1 MKWVR
6 VFVLDQD
13 VSHGAEESGGARYGS
28 FQLAR
33 HRDTSSPSAVR
44 ALLCVAVHVAA
55 CDQSHTHASAAL
67 RNNPSQSVA

>member
-33 HRDTSSPSAVR
+33 HRDTSSPKR
-44 ALLCVAVHVAA
+44 CG
-55 CDQSHTHASAAL
+55 SAAL
-67 RNNPSQSVA
+67 RGRTRRRL